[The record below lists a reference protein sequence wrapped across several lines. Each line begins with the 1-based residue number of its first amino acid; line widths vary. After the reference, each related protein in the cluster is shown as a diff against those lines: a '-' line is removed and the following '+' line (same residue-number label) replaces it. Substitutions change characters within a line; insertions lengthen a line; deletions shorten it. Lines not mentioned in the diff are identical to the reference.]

1 MKEKLLSRKFWVVV
15 ATFVATT
22 AKVLFD
28 IEIDDQALVGAAAIV
43 VTYLGG
49 QSFVDAKAASNAVS
63 FASRNA
69 LEAAEA
75 YARSLEAELA
85 SVGQGEEPT

>member
-15 ATFVATT
+15 ATFVAGL

-28 IEIDDQALVGAAAIV
+28 IEVDDQALVGGAAIV
-43 VTYLGG
+43 ITYLGG
-49 QSFVDAKAASNAVS
+49 QSWVDAKAAANAVS

-69 LEAAEA
+69 LASAES
-75 YARSLEAELA
+75 YARTLETELA
-85 SVGQGEEPT
+85 EVGQETTT